1 MKSAEGKVT
10 KAFVLAGGIGT
21 RLRPFTYEI
30 PKPLLPVK
38 GRPILEYN
46 IRNLIEHGVNEIV
59 LGIGYKGDLV
69 REYFGDG
76 SNFGIRIRYSKEI
89 KPLGTAGALKKA
101 ERYFKDT
108 LFMCNGDEIKD
119 VNYSKM
125 LQLHMKK
132 QAFGTLALKKLSN
145 IEHFGVVELKG
156 NKIMRFIEKPKHGE
170 TKSRTVSAGAYV
182 LEPDVLKLIP
192 KRRKFSI
199 ERQVFP
205 KLAEDGKL
213 FGCLAVGQWF
223 PTDTFERY
231 EKAIKNTRFYKR
243 WFRA

>member
-1 MKSAEGKVT
+1 MKSVT

-46 IRNLIEHGVNEIV
+46 IRNLAEHGVKEIV
-59 LGIGYKGDLV
+59 LGVGYKGDLIK
-69 REYFGDG
+69 EYFGDG
-76 SNFGIRIRYSKEI
+76 SSFGVKIKYSREK

-108 LFMCNGDEIKD
+108 FFMCNGDEIKD

-125 LQLHMKK
+125 LSLHLRKS
-132 QAFGTLALKKLSN
+132 ALGTLALKKLNN
-145 IEHFGVVELKG
+145 IEQFGVVEIKNNRIL
-156 NKIMRFIEKPKHGE
+156 RFIEKPKPSE
-170 TKSRTVSAGAYV
+170 IKSKVVSAGAYV
-182 LEPDVLKLIP
+182 LEPDVFKLIP
-192 KRRKFSI
+192 KGKRYSI

-205 KLAEDGKL
+205 KLASESRL
-213 FGCLAVGQWF
+213 YGCFAVGQWF

-231 EKAIKNTRFYKR
+231 ERAIKNTRFYKR
-243 WFRA
+243 WFNA

>member
-1 MKSAEGKVT
+1 MKTVG

-46 IRNLIEHGVNEIV
+46 IRNLMEHGVKEVV
-59 LGIGYKGDLV
+59 LGIGYKGDLI

-76 SNFGIRIRYSKEI
+76 SNLGIRIRYSKET

-101 ERYFKDT
+101 ERHFKDT
-108 LFMCNGDEIKD
+108 FFMCNGDEIKD

-125 LQLHMKK
+125 LQLHRKK
-132 QAFGTLALKKLSN
+132 HALGTLALKRLSN
-145 IEHFGVVELKG
+145 IEQFGVVELRG
-156 NKIMRFIEKPKHGE
+156 NKIMRFVEKPKPGT
-170 TKSRTVSAGAYV
+170 TKSKTVSAGAYV
-182 LEPDVLKLIP
+182 LEPNILKLIP
-192 KRRKFSI
+192 KGKRFSI

-205 KLAEDGKL
+205 KLAEQEKL
-213 FGCLAVGQWF
+213 YGCLAVGQWF

>member
-1 MKSAEGKVT
+1 MKTVS
-10 KAFVLAGGIGT
+10 KAFILAGGVGT

-30 PKPLLPVK
+30 PKPMLPVK

-59 LGIGYKGDLV
+59 LGIGYKGDLIK
-69 REYFGDG
+69 EYFGDG
-76 SNFGIRIRYSKEI
+76 STFGIKIRYSKES

-108 LFMCNGDEIKD
+108 FFMCNGDEIKD

-125 LQLHMKK
+125 LALHTRK
-132 QAFGTLALKKLSN
+132 QAIGTLALKKLNN
-145 IEHFGVVELKG
+145 IEQFGVVEMKG
-156 NKIMRFIEKPKHGE
+156 NKIMRFVEKPKPGT
-170 TKSRTVSAGAYV
+170 TKSKTVSAGAYV
-182 LEPDVLKLIP
+182 LEPDVLRIIP
-192 KRRKFSI
+192 KNKKFSI

-205 KLAEDGKL
+205 ALAEQQKL
-213 FGCLAVGQWF
+213 YGCLAVGQWF

-231 EKAIKNTRFYKR
+231 EKAIKRTNFYKR

>member
-1 MKSAEGKVT
+1 MKTVSR
-10 KAFVLAGGIGT
+10 AFVLAGGIGT

-46 IRNLIEHGVNEIV
+46 IRNLIEHGVKEIV
-59 LGIGYKGDLV
+59 LGIGYKGDLIK
-69 REYFGDG
+69 EYFGNG
-76 SNFGIRIRYSKEI
+76 NNFGIKIRYSKES

-108 LFMCNGDEIKD
+108 FFMCNGDEIKD
-119 VNYSKM
+119 VDYSRM
-125 LQLHMKK
+125 LAFHTRKK
-132 QAFGTLALKKLSN
+132 ALGTLALKKLNN
-145 IEHFGVVELKG
+145 IEQFGVVEMKG
-156 NKIMRFIEKPKHGE
+156 NRIVRFIEKPKPSE
-170 TKSRTVSAGAYV
+170 TKSKTVSAGAYV
-182 LEPDVLKLIP
+182 LEPEVLKMIP
-192 KRRKFSI
+192 KNKKFSI

-205 KLAEDGKL
+205 RLAEQQRL
-213 FGCLAVGQWF
+213 YGCLAVGQWF

-231 EKAIKNTRFYKR
+231 EKAIKRTNFYKR